1 MSPQE
6 LFDAV
11 RPCLPLPGIIA
22 VDYDPD
28 IKLSFLMET
37 EGDGW
42 QSMPLK
48 PYAINHI
55 IGAIAQACVER
66 GWGIYAVPKIG
77 DYPARVLVL
86 DGKIHSRPDGANG
99 IHAEAK
105 GTDALAW
112 CRAYAQA
119 KESK

>member
-1 MSPQE
+1 MTPQE
-6 LFDAV
+6 LIDAV

-48 PYAINHI
+48 PYALNHI

-66 GWGIYAVPKIG
+66 GWDVEMCNGWVEIAFRGWEFIDRKRM
-77 DYPARVLVL
+77 AR
-86 DGKIHSRPDGANG
+86 
-99 IHAEAK
+99 

-119 KESK
+119 KEATR

>member
-1 MSPQE
+1 MTPQE
-6 LFDAV
+6 LIDAV
-11 RPCLPLPGIIA
+11 RPCLPLPGIVA

-48 PYAINHI
+48 PYALNHI
-55 IGAIAQACVER
+55 IGAIAQACDER
-66 GWGIYAVPKIG
+66 GWSVHTMMNGVRCVTIYGPLHENDSGVRKLG
-77 DYPARVLVL
+77 ES
-86 DGKIHSRPDGANG
+86 DGRGVI
-99 IHAEAK
+99 
-105 GTDALAW
+105 AW

-119 KESK
+119 KEATK